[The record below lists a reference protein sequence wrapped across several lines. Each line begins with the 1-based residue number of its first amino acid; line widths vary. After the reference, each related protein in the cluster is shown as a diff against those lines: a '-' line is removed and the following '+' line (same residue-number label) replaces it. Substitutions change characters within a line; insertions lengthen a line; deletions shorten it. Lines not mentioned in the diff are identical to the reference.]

1 MAEKSPKEI
10 QVITVLT
17 DFRKKVIEQGEDAVT
32 DEELKE
38 AIALLRS
45 MRDTTAMPLKEK
57 AVKRATKAVTKKN
70 ADDFFGDLLGEL

>member
-1 MAEKSPKEI
+1 MAEKTQKELA
-10 QVITVLT
+10 VVATLT

-38 AIALLRS
+38 AIAQLRT

-57 AVKRATKAVTKKN
+57 AVKRAAKAVTKKK
-70 ADDFFGDLLGEL
+70 ADEFFGDLLGDL